1 MTNKAPQSE
10 VILRY
15 RQSEDFY
22 IGINTLVIAP
32 ARSYRGSESS
42 LYHVIVISWS
52 GMLKSNLGTLSLDHE
67 WHLFSWIYF
76 ENGLMPSV
84 IMRRGYFK
92 QHDECHQRSLSCLI
106 HFIKAHSH
114 DMIVV

>member
-1 MTNKAPQSE
+1 MTNKASQSA

-32 ARSYRGSESS
+32 TRSYRGSESS

-76 ENGLMPSV
+76 ENWFDA
-84 IMRRGYFK
+84 ICD
-92 QHDECHQRSLSCLI
+92 H
-106 HFIKAHSH
+106 A
-114 DMIVV
+114 